1 MQTCIGRNPSKM
13 VAQPSNDPRH
23 CRTCVGRSHTGRDLG
38 IFSCLLCL
46 SSPALH
52 WEGRKIW
59 KGKARWVPAS
69 LLCTPPQNQ
78 ARWYRRRPGEAAR
91 PTSPGLAES
100 RRAARHRADPAAAP
114 GSGGQTWQR
123 PGSATTTCGRP
134 PPGRAAPPPH
144 APGNPPAPGSLACKP
159 AGVQPEPLTSRH
171 VISTGCPAGEGG
183 FGTDEM
189 EAGTPGRSPRR
200 AAGDE
205 RPRPYL
211 DGKAE

>member
-1 MQTCIGRNPSKM
+1 MPAVSPPPPS
-13 VAQPSNDPRH
+13 
-23 CRTCVGRSHTGRDLG
+23 TGRAERSG
-38 IFSCLLCL
+38 
-46 SSPALH
+46 
-52 WEGRKIW
+52 
-59 KGKARWVPAS
+59 KGKRGGFRRPCCAPLPKIKHVGTGGVRGRQPGQ
-69 LLCTPPQNQ
+69 PPQALLSHAEQ
-78 ARWYRRRPGEAAR
+78 PATARTLR
-91 PTSPGLAES
+91 
-100 RRAARHRADPAAAP
+100 DPAAAP